1 MLPARHRNLS
11 NERSPF
17 WRGEWN
23 SDRRHPPRRISL
35 FISFFF
41 FSSSSNRENTIK
53 GDRNLKEK
61 KVFLSFFFIFIIFSL
76 SLSFSLQSF
85 KKFYH
90 TLTELDARLRTLFA
104 ERVELV
110 PGPIS
115 INFAGE
121 FLCTVFGLFIG
132 SSGILLFV
140 PFLPP
145 LIRDLRPRYEM
156 LEIYPRSNIKTHV
169 YTAERGWIFIPFF
182 SRNEYILLHRR
193 TKKRENRSGEL
204 SSCFFANDPRFE
216 VDKWAGKTNGTVI
229 RDRW

>member
-1 MLPARHRNLS
+1 MG
-11 NERSPF
+11 NETPIVVIHLA
-17 WRGEWN
+17 EYL
-23 SDRRHPPRRISL
+23 SL
-35 FISFFF
+35 FLSFF

-76 SLSFSLQSF
+76 SLSLQSF

-140 PFLPP
+140 PFPPP

-169 YTAERGWIFIPFF
+169 ERGRIFIPFSFFF
-182 SRNEYILLHRR
+182 SRNEYILLARR
-193 TKKRENRSGEL
+193 TKKRKNRSGEL

-216 VDKWAGKTNGTVI
+216 VDK
-229 RDRW
+229 

>member
-1 MLPARHRNLS
+1 MG
-11 NERSPF
+11 NETPIVVIHLA
-17 WRGEWN
+17 EYL
-23 SDRRHPPRRISL
+23 SL
-35 FISFFF
+35 FLSFF

-76 SLSFSLQSF
+76 SLSLQSF

-140 PFLPP
+140 PFPPP

-169 YTAERGWIFIPFF
+169 YTAERGRIFIPFSF
-182 SRNEYILLHRR
+182 AKRIYPSSPKNEE
-193 TKKRENRSGEL
+193 T
-204 SSCFFANDPRFE
+204 
-216 VDKWAGKTNGTVI
+216 
-229 RDRW
+229 